1 MKMKYEKPM
10 VSVDQFKLSQAIA
23 GCSINVAYTGSLCF
37 LTSSEALEATKAL
50 ASIGYFTE
58 QGNCVATMD
67 AGVTFDKYGNPSNNY
82 DGICIHTQV
91 NGAIVS

>member
-10 VSVDQFKLSQAIA
+10 VSVDQFKFSQAIA
-23 GCSINVAYTGSLCF
+23 GCAINVGYTGSLCF
-37 LTSSEALEATKAL
+37 LTSPESPPATQAL
-50 ASIGYFTE
+50 ASIGYFTD

-67 AGVTFDKYGNPSNNY
+67 AGVTFDDQGNPSNNY